1 MTSNSIFL
9 IAALALSGEDA
20 SLPTIG
26 DLDAEA
32 KDFAKAAHLKPLA
45 KSRNAREVRVWQT
58 ISLADLAYGWVVT
71 EGEIRRYSNERIV
84 NGVTFGG
91 TRLRL
96 VETRRL
102 PDASS
107 ILRRF
112 DALAPLAGTSIDCHI
127 FDGAPKLVE
136 VKHGETTFVLKAMN
150 PRVCKTDRERT
161 VDVAIGAL
169 FDALGD

>member
-1 MTSNSIFL
+1 MVSSIFFM
-9 IAALALSGEDA
+9 AAAIALSGDDVQ
-20 SLPTIG
+20 LRRIG

-71 EGEIRRYSNERIV
+71 ESEIRRYSNERIV
-84 NGVTFGG
+84 NGVTLGG

-96 VETRRL
+96 VETRRV

-107 ILRRF
+107 ILQRF

-127 FDGAPKLVE
+127 FDGAPRLVE

-161 VDVAIGAL
+161 VDVAISAL